1 MQDVLTKIA
10 SAAFFQKAKELTQ
23 EQADMAAPG
32 PEKHKTVVDGLVQFI
47 DDLDEVTVAIPYIG
61 SILAELV
68 DTQAAQDAK
77 RQAVQVAVEFI
88 YQTLKLDGQA

>member
-1 MQDVLTKIA
+1 MQEFLTKIA
-10 SAAFFQKAKELTQ
+10 SAAFFQKAKELIVA
-23 EQADMAAPG
+23 QANSTAPG
-32 PEKHKTVVDGLVQFI
+32 TEKHKTVVDGLVQFI